1 MTNTE
6 LLRLLTIGLTLLAI
20 YILVKGKNS
29 WVMTPVIVWLAH
41 VAIFNVAVFLLPNT
55 MEINLWLNMWSCGI
69 RIQAISTIIA
79 VTLYLRHLSADTI
92 VAISS
97 IANTESKSANGSGA
111 QWLTDTME
119 LVLSR
124 MPQDTL
130 ADAAGGGGDGN

>member
-20 YILVKGKNS
+20 YILVRGRNS

-41 VAIFNVAVFLLPNT
+41 VVIFNVAIFLLPKT
-55 MEINLWLNMWSCGI
+55 TEINLWLNLWSCGI

-79 VTLYLRHLSADTI
+79 VTFYLRHLSEDAI
-92 VAISS
+92 AAISS
-97 IANTESKSANGSGA
+97 IANTKSKSTNGSSA

-119 LVLSR
+119 LVLAR
-124 MPQDTL
+124 MPQDAL